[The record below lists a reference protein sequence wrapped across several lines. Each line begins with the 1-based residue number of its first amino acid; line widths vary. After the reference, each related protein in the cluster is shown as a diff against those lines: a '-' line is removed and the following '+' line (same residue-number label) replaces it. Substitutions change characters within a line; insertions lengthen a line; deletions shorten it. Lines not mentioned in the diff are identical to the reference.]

1 MRETDWQH
9 MEDAFS
15 LVERLNDWS
24 GLKLYCTVSHSLR
37 PYLGLIADLN
47 TKPYLIFSE
56 EFARLP
62 SAEQCGGIAHE
73 YAHWLRNQLWEGLT
87 PEMLGGL
94 YTSPEARGDR
104 ELRYEISAIIT
115 HLSEVEQHWY
125 DSEYVEALRRTFD
138 AHASKLFNKWG
149 NRKWR
154 RRKFMNREDFDKYF
168 SFKACGGHDDEF
180 DRIREEMAGVIGL
193 EVPRYGIDDERLLYP
208 EVF

>member
-24 GLKLYCTVSHSLR
+24 GLKLNCTVSHSLR

-47 TKPYLIFSE
+47 TEPYLIFSE

-62 SAEQCGGIAHE
+62 SAEQRGAIAHE

-87 PEMLGGL
+87 PEILGGL
-94 YTSPEARGDR
+94 YVSPETRGDR
-104 ELRYEISAIIT
+104 ELRYEISAIMT
-115 HLSEVEQHWY
+115 HLSEVEHHWY
-125 DSEYVEALRRTFD
+125 NDERVAAESRAYC
-138 AHASKLFNKWG
+138 AHVSKLFDKWG
-149 NRKWR
+149 GWKWR
-154 RRKFMNREDFDKYF
+154 RRKFMNREDFAKLF
-168 SFKACGGHDDEF
+168 AFKACGGHDDEF
-180 DRIREEMAGVIGL
+180 DKIREEMAGVIGM